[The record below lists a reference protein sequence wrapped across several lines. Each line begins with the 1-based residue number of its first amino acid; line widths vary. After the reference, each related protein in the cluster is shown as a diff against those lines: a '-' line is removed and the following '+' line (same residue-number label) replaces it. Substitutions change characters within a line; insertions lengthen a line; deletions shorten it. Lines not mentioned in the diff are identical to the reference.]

1 MNKDEI
7 AEEVKRELSVVA
19 AVEVNESNDED
30 LEGASDEDDEAESN
44 K

>member
-19 AVEVNESNDED
+19 ADVNESNDED
-30 LEGASDEDDEAESN
+30 NEGASDEDDEAESN
-44 K
+44 E